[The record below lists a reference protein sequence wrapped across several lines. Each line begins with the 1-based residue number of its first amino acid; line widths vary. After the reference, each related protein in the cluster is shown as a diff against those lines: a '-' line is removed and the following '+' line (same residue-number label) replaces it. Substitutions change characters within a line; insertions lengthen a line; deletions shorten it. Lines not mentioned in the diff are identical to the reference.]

1 MRNQRR
7 MRRLARIGNKSG
19 SGLNLTSLMDIFTI
33 LLLYLLVNQSDTP
46 LEPPKDVKLPDS
58 IVETKPRETVVV
70 TVNADQVIVKGEVV
84 ASMEEILGSGK
95 GIIAPIRDRMV
106 EIRESSIGLGA
117 EEEEDKSTEVTI
129 MADRKVHYSVMKRV
143 MASCTAAGYTKI
155 SLAVNQK

>member
-1 MRNQRR
+1 
-7 MRRLARIGNKSG
+7 MRRLARMGNKSG
-19 SGLNLTSLMDIFTI
+19 TGLNLTSLMDIFTI

-58 IVETKPRETVVV
+58 IVETKPRETLVV
-70 TVNADQVIVKGEVV
+70 TVNGDQVIVKGEPVI
-84 ASMEEILGSGK
+84 SMAEVLESK
-95 GIIAPIRDRMV
+95 GIIDPIRERMV
-106 EIRESSIGLGA
+106 EIRESSIGLGS

-129 MADRKVHYSVMKRV
+129 MADRKVPYSIMKRV

>member
-7 MRRLARIGNKSG
+7 MRRLQRVGNKAG

-46 LEPPKDVKLPDS
+46 LEPPKNVKLPDS
-58 IVETKPRETVVV
+58 IVETKPRETLVV
-70 TVNADQVIVKGEVV
+70 TVNAEQVIVKGEPVV
-84 ASMEEILGSGK
+84 SMEDVLASDK
-95 GIIAPIRDRMV
+95 GIIAPIRDRMT
-106 EIRESSIGLGA
+106 EIRESSIGLGT
-117 EEEEDKSTEVTI
+117 EEEDKSTEVTI
-129 MADRKVHYSVMKRV
+129 MADRKVHYSIMKRV

>member
-7 MRRLARIGNKSG
+7 MRRLQRVANKAG

-46 LEPPKDVKLPDS
+46 LEPPKNVKLPDS
-58 IVETKPRETVVV
+58 IVETKPRETLVV
-70 TVNADQVIVKGEVV
+70 TVNAEQVIVKGEPVV
-84 ASMEEILGSGK
+84 SMEDVLASDK
-95 GIIAPIRDRMV
+95 GIIAPIRDRMT
-106 EIRESSIGLGA
+106 EIRESSIGLGT
-117 EEEEDKSTEVTI
+117 EEEDKSTEVTI
-129 MADRKVHYSVMKRV
+129 MADRKVHYSIMKRV

>member
-1 MRNQRR
+1 MKNQRR
-7 MRRLARIGNKSG
+7 MRRLARMGNKSG
-19 SGLNLTSLMDIFTI
+19 TGLNLTSLMDIFTI

-58 IVETKPRETVVV
+58 IVETKPRETLVV
-70 TVNADQVIVKGEVV
+70 TVNGDQVIVKGEPVI
-84 ASMEEILGSGK
+84 SMAEVLESK
-95 GIIAPIRDRMV
+95 GIIDPIRERMV
-106 EIRESSIGLGA
+106 EIRESSIGLGS

-129 MADRKVHYSVMKRV
+129 MADRKVPYSIMKRV

>member
-1 MRNQRR
+1 MKNQRR
-7 MRRLARIGNKSG
+7 MRRLQRLGNKS
-19 SGLNLTSLMDIFTI
+19 SSSLNLTSLMDIFTI

-58 IVETKPRETVVV
+58 IVETKPRETLVV
-70 TVNADQVIVKGEVV
+70 TVNEDAVIVKGEPVV
-84 ASMEEILGSGK
+84 LMSELLESESRVIE
-95 GIIAPIRDRMV
+95 PIRDRMV
-106 EIRESSIGLGA
+106 KIRESSIGLG
-117 EEEEDKSTEVTI
+117 EEAEEDKSTEVTI

>member
-46 LEPPKDVKLPDS
+46 LGTL
-58 IVETKPRETVVV
+58 VV
-70 TVNADQVIVKGEVV
+70 TVDANQVIVKGEPVV
-84 ASMEEILGSGK
+84 SMEDVLANDR
-95 GIIAPIRDRMV
+95 GIIVPIRDRMV

>member
-1 MRNQRR
+1 MKNQRR
-7 MRRLARIGNKSG
+7 MRRLARMGNKSG

-46 LEPPKDVKLPDS
+46 LEPPKDVQLPDS
-58 IVETKPRETVVV
+58 IVETKPRETLVV
-70 TVNADQVIVKGEVV
+70 TVDANQVIVKGEPVI
-84 ASMEEILGSGK
+84 SMAEVLESK
-95 GIIAPIRDRMV
+95 GIIDPIRERMV

-117 EEEEDKSTEVTI
+117 EDEEDKSTEVTI
-129 MADRKVHYSVMKRV
+129 MADRKVHYSIMKRV

>member
-7 MRRLARIGNKSG
+7 MRRLARVGNKSG

-58 IVETKPRETVVV
+58 IVETKPRETLVV
-70 TVNADQVIVKGEVV
+70 TVDANQVIVKGEPVI
-84 ASMEEILGSGK
+84 SMADVLESK
-95 GIIAPIRDRMV
+95 GIIDPIRERMV

-129 MADRKVHYSVMKRV
+129 MADRKVHYSIMKRV